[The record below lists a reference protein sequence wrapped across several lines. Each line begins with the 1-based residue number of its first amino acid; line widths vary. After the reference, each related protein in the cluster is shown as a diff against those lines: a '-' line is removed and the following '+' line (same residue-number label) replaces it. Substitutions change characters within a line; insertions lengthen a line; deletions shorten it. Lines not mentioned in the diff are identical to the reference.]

1 MGSNERIFK
10 YSIFT
15 IQILSIF
22 PFLCFV
28 LPIRYFKIIK
38 FNLIFIFVVVVAVA
52 AFFWAGSG
60 AKCDT

>member
-28 LPIRYFKIIK
+28 LPIRYFKIK
-38 FNLIFIFVVVVAVA
+38 NFNLIFIFVVVVAVV
-52 AFFWAGSG
+52 AFLGG
-60 AKCDT
+60 GDGG